1 MQVLITYDV
10 ATSSEGGTKRLRQ
23 VAKICLDYGQRVQFS
38 VFECQVNPAQY
49 VEMKQRLEKVIDDKI
64 DSLRFY
70 NLGAAW
76 DQRVEH
82 IGTKTSFDPS
92 GPLII

>member
-1 MQVLITYDV
+1 MHLLITYDV
-10 ATSSEGGTKRLRQ
+10 ATSTEGGQKRLRR

-38 VFECQVNPAQY
+38 VFECQINPVQY
-49 VEMKQRLEKVIDDKI
+49 VELKSRLSKEIDSAI

-82 IGTKTSFDPS
+82 IGAKASFDPS
-92 GPLII
+92 APLIV